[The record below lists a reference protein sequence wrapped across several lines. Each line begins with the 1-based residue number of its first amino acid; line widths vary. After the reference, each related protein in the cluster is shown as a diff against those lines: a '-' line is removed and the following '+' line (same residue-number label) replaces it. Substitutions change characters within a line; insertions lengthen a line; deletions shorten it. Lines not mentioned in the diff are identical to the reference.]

1 MFIPRL
7 KSEFDSEI
15 LSISP
20 SIQGTARRNKAT
32 LNALKNLGFTGKA
45 HKEQRYVFE
54 ANDYEKFSQA
64 LQKWIPGEGEAPIPE
79 NFNGVLFDKVTEENK
94 LWEWWE

>member
-15 LSISP
+15 LSLSP
-20 SIQGTARRNKAT
+20 SIQGATRRNKAV
-32 LNALKNLGFTGKA
+32 LIALKNLGFIGKT
-45 HKEQRYVFE
+45 HNNLKYVFE
-54 ANDYEKFSQA
+54 ANDYEKFSRA
-64 LQKWIPGEGEAPIPE
+64 LQKWKPGEGEAPIPE